1 MRGIGK
7 FPSECGKSTARR
19 GPGVIEPDLTRR
31 VIGCAMRVHSAL
43 GPGLLESAYEACLC
57 REMSIAGIAFR
68 RQVPLLVEYGGVR
81 LDCAYRLDL
90 LVEEALIVELKCVD
104 TLLPIHHAQLLTY
117 MRLARRRF
125 GLLVNFNVAHLR
137 DGVRRAIRE
146 AP

>member
-7 FPSECGKSTARR
+7 FPSECGKS
-19 GPGVIEPDLTRR
+19 
-31 VIGCAMRVHSAL
+31 
-43 GPGLLESAYEACLC
+43 
-57 REMSIAGIAFR
+57 IAGIAFR
-68 RQVPLLVEYGGVR
+68 RQAPLLVEYGGVR

-125 GLLVNFNVAHLR
+125 GLLVNVAHLR